1 MIIPQR
7 RKEARKQDQQLVF
20 GRRSNCGLFLHACV
34 LLTAIHR
41 RESSLHTCMWCA
53 VQSACLLVNIPFLIH
68 VANGCFFFLIHVVA
82 NGCVFLLSSH
92 SLLLLLLLLLL
103 PLGGLSPP
111 FFFTTHSS
119 SHLQN
124 PEREGPREAKTESFS
139 PGEQRL

>member
-7 RKEARKQDQQLVF
+7 RKEARKEDQQQVF

-53 VQSACLLVNIPFLIH
+53 VQSACLLVNILFLIH
-68 VANGCFFFLIHVVA
+68 VA

-92 SLLLLLLLLLL
+92 SLLLLLL

-124 PEREGPREAKTESFS
+124 PEREGQREAKTESFS

>member
-7 RKEARKQDQQLVF
+7 RKEYQQQVF
-20 GRRSNCGLFLHACV
+20 GRRSNSGLFLHACV

-53 VQSACLLVNIPFLIH
+53 AQSACLLVYILFLIH

-92 SLLLLLLLLLL
+92 SLLLLQ

-111 FFFTTHSS
+111 FFFTAHSS

-124 PEREGPREAKTESFS
+124 PEREGQREAKTESFS